1 VTDPT
6 PINDTLN
13 QAIVEQLDTCLTA
26 IATNEPATVR
36 VHSARKLL
44 KRVRALL
51 ALRKPQKHLD
61 REAQALR
68 LVARSLGRVRDAAAL
83 TETWATGA
91 DQINAPAHRVIAELL
106 SEHRAKVAPTAR
118 ESRRLA
124 RAERALTAVRGRLQT
139 TLEREPSEGK
149 KQLTRAARH
158 SYQQARHRL
167 RRAIAEPN
175 AESLHA
181 VRRAAKR
188 QQYQLQFLEPLW
200 HRPLKAQRKE
210 LAKLNDL
217 LGAHHDLCAIEALL
231 EGAYQKR
238 LSSLD
243 GAWRAELQK
252 WRGEQLAL
260 ALELARLAF
269 SENAPSFERR
279 LQRLLTVQN
288 SLTAH

>member
-13 QAIVEQLDTCLTA
+13 RAIVEQLDTCLTA
-26 IATNEPATVR
+26 IASNEPATER
-36 VHSARKLL
+36 VHTARKQL

-51 ALRKPQKHLD
+51 ALRQPQKHLD
-61 REAQALR
+61 HEAQALR

-83 TETWATGA
+83 TETWSTGA
-91 DQINAPAHRVIAELL
+91 VHINGSAHSVIAALL
-106 SEHRAKVAPTAR
+106 AEHRATVSPTAR

-124 RAERALTAVRGRLQT
+124 RAERALTAVRGRLLT
-139 TLEREPSEGK
+139 ALEREPSEGN
-149 KQLTRAARH
+149 KQLARAARR
-158 SYQQARHRL
+158 SYRQARHRL

-175 AESLHA
+175 GESLHA

-188 QQYQLQFLEPLW
+188 QQYQLQFLQPLW

-210 LAKLNDL
+210 LGKLTDL

-231 EGAYQKR
+231 ERDYAER
-238 LSSLD
+238 LGILD
-243 GAWRAELQK
+243 AAWREELQK
-252 WRGEQLAL
+252 WRGELLASG
-260 ALELARLAF
+260 LELARRAF
-269 SENAPSFERR
+269 SEPAPSFEQR
-279 LQRLLTVQN
+279 LQRLFSVHG